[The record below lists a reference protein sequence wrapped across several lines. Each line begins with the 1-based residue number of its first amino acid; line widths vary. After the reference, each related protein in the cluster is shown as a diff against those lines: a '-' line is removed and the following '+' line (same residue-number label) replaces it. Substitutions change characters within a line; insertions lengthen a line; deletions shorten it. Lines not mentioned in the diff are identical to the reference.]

1 MTPTVKAEKIEGLS
15 VYGLPQYEYTLE
27 GTAGRFQFCSVVT
40 EASFKQAVAVEDQI
54 LSVAAVLK
62 ARRRKL
68 EDFGKAL
75 SIFAKLIPHLN
86 VKEQKSTDT
95 VKVDWEKGGKTDG
108 KDYYDFFGRLNA
120 IYGLEIKFEKGPEQ
134 KEGKPP
140 PPPEEWYFSIS
151 REALQKGQAQLED
164 AVDRDDNGMQQE
176 MTTLDGYVAKR
187 DKSFAT
193 AEKVVKKYNSAADN
207 TIKAMA

>member
-54 LSVAAVLK
+54 LSVAAALK

-95 VKVDWEKGGKTDG
+95 VKVDWENEGKTDG
-108 KDYYDFFGRLNA
+108 KDYYDFFGKLKA
-120 IYGLEIKFEKGPEQ
+120 IYGLEIEFKKGPDPE
-134 KEGKPP
+134 EGKPP
-140 PPPEEWYFSIS
+140 PPQKEWYFSIS